1 MHKSIVLTSIFLL
14 HFIICSAQSENKLTS
29 IATDKP
35 RIEVVGTA
43 EQKVEPDIIYVSI
56 ILKEKF
62 KDGTKITVESQE
74 EKFKSE
80 LIAIGLNID
89 RLTLTDANTET
100 IRINKKSKKII
111 TTKTYNLKLSNVADV
126 RKTFAIID
134 KMEISDATITGTDIS
149 NRIEILK
156 NTRIEAIK
164 AAKKKAEYLL
174 DAIGQQ
180 LDKPIVIREIEEGGF
195 DYSVANTFMSG
206 RILNKQ
212 ANTLA
217 ESEQNDVTDLTIEK
231 ITISAKIYVEY
242 GIK

>member
-100 IRINKKSKKII
+100 IRINKNQKII

-156 NTRIEAIK
+156 IHES
-164 AAKKKAEYLL
+164 
-174 DAIGQQ
+174 
-180 LDKPIVIREIEEGGF
+180 KP
-195 DYSVANTFMSG
+195 
-206 RILNKQ
+206 
-212 ANTLA
+212 
-217 ESEQNDVTDLTIEK
+217 
-231 ITISAKIYVEY
+231 
-242 GIK
+242 